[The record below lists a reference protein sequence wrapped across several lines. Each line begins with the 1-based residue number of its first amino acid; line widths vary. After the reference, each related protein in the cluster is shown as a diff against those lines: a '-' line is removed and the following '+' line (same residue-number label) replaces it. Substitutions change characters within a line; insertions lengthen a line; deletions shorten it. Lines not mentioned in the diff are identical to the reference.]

1 MENGNKFCEQQQ
13 SMKKFGKNSNKN
25 KNVEL
30 LSFNELPD
38 YMKDN
43 EFILKYYRAEWSVKQ
58 AFFSLFQWHNE
69 TLNVWTYVFT
79 FSLLKDEIFDVFVS
93 LILMGIS
100 YFGLILIVDFGFMCR
115 HLLGFALFVVLTVVN
130 AAHVSQAVDLF
141 GIFR

>member
-69 TLNVWTYVFT
+69 TLNVWTYVFLL
-79 FSLLKDEIFDVFVS
+79 SLF
-93 LILMGIS
+93 
-100 YFGLILIVDFGFMCR
+100 
-115 HLLGFALFVVLTVVN
+115 
-130 AAHVSQAVDLF
+130 
-141 GIFR
+141 